1 MSPAPLPRMSA
12 TGSIGITE
20 PSAWEGDVLLPV
32 MQVGGGAPDPVALA
46 TWHLALG
53 STTALEI
60 PNDLFALWV
69 FPASGGAVLLGPA
82 ALAQDHVRV
91 PTPAPQ
97 LLQDDLYQLEQIL
110 RGARYASV
118 IAVPIR
124 HVARDVGVMLLG
136 SFAHGAFGPAQAVA
150 LYRVAGQLSS
160 AMAQLAE
167 AMPAVASH
175 AALEPLM
182 TREQLPEYLARAAC
196 ESASG
201 ADLVRRVSG
210 IIYALLPHDR
220 LEILVAGPSDGSW
233 IPLSGNSPRR
243 RWSSTS
249 GGPEAY
255 TDILA
260 RFGEETT
267 LLLADLAELESGSE
281 WPVGGSGSAPLP
293 ARSVLGARLTVAGA
307 SPAFLLLGSV
317 AHDAYR
323 PDDEEILAL
332 AGLILAPRVAALQAP
347 PADEREESVSA
358 RELPLARAAEALA
371 STSHLG
377 QGLADFA
384 AELGRVLPHEGISLH
399 LRRGEDE
406 VIALD
411 PKAPRPF
418 ADLPPIPLAEF
429 EGAAVLRGEREWEV
443 RPLDEAEEVLVPL
456 SVAGRAVGILGV
468 RSREFAAARSAAAIA
483 RQFADVLAPHLEL
496 LRRGSASGSPGMRER
511 TSVR

>member
-1 MSPAPLPRMSA
+1 MTA
-12 TGSIGITE
+12 TDSIGITE
-20 PSAWEGDVLLPV
+20 PSAWEGDVLVPV
-32 MQVGGGAPDPVALA
+32 LQAGGGAPDPVALA

-82 ALAQDHVRV
+82 ALAQDHVDV
-91 PTPAPQ
+91 PLPAPQ
-97 LLQDDLYQLEQIL
+97 LLQDDLYRLEEIL
-110 RGARYASV
+110 RRAQYPSV

-124 HVARDVGVMLLG
+124 HEARDVGVMLLG
-136 SFAHGAFGPAQAVA
+136 SFARGAFGPAQAVA
-150 LYRVAGQLSS
+150 LYRLAGGLAP

-167 AMPAVASH
+167 SMPAVASH

-182 TREQLPEYLARAAC
+182 TREELPEYLARAAC

-220 LEILVAGPSDGSW
+220 LEILVPGAAEGSFVA
-233 IPLSGNSPRR
+233 LSGSSPKR
-243 RWSSTS
+243 RWSSAS
-249 GGPEAY
+249 GGAEAY
-255 TDILA
+255 ADIVA
-260 RFGEETT
+260 RFDEAET
-267 LLLADLAELESGSE
+267 LLLPDLAELPSGSE
-281 WPVGGSGSAPLP
+281 WPVGGGAGPLLP
-293 ARSVLGARLTVAGA
+293 ARSVLGARLSVAGA
-307 SPAFLLLGSV
+307 SSGYLLLGSV

-323 PDDEEILAL
+323 PDDEDTLAL
-332 AGLILAPRVAALQAP
+332 AALILAPRVAALHAP
-347 PADEREESVSA
+347 ETEQRLEPVSA
-358 RELPLARAAEALA
+358 RDLPLARAAEVLA
-371 STSHLG
+371 ATAHLA

-384 AELGRVLPHEGISLH
+384 AELGQVLPHEGISLH

-411 PKAPRPF
+411 PKAPRPL

-443 RPLDEAEEVLVPL
+443 RRLDEGEEVLVSL
-456 SVAGRAVGILGV
+456 RVAGRTVGTLGV
-468 RSREFAAARSAAAIA
+468 RSREFASARRAAAIA
-483 RQFADVLAPHLEL
+483 RPFADVLAPHLEL
-496 LRRGSASGSPGMRER
+496 LRRGATAGPGLARRMNPVE
-511 TSVR
+511 TE